1 MFLCVCCA
9 GMPGV
14 ARVVVAMVV
23 LVAIGTQVL
32 SASATDQGPSWKATA
47 AAMQRSAFEETII
60 RFVGVG
66 RVRPWVTPHA
76 LHS

>member
-1 MFLCVCCA
+1 M
-9 GMPGV
+9 

-32 SASATDQGPSWKATA
+32 SASATDQGPSWKAAA

-60 RFVGVG
+60 RFVWVG